1 MIVYDDIWCC
11 VSGLSWCHSSVLR
24 DVLAVL
30 ALHHAVAMKV
40 GRNSRC
46 LNIQV
51 FGASLG
57 HWKIWK
63 QGLLRF
69 QSLLSLLLHFQETH
83 ESHEQQALYSLPEST
98 FYRVPPS
105 AYLRML
111 HLWWIHRIDVLRY
124 RDPTTRHP
132 RSRSP
137 PREVRPDP
145 AWTELKPR
153 KDINYPLVN

>member
-1 MIVYDDIWCC
+1 
-11 VSGLSWCHSSVLR
+11 
-24 DVLAVL
+24 
-30 ALHHAVAMKV
+30 MKV

-98 FYRVPPS
+98 FYRVPPPHIS
-105 AYLRML
+105 ACS
-111 HLWWIHRIDVLRY
+111 IFDEFIAS
-124 RDPTTRHP
+124 T
-132 RSRSP
+132 S
-137 PREVRPDP
+137 
-145 AWTELKPR
+145 
-153 KDINYPLVN
+153 